1 MPNTKLDRG
10 FTSTG
15 GKPVNRSFAEKLAAA
30 TNEDKQVNPIYVQAI
45 SKGLK
50 KENASMDADHP
61 VYSGY
66 TDGLFECSYYGEN
79 GDVPFL
85 LQLECKQDVD
95 LNDSEQF
102 AKVMLQVFYYIK
114 QFERA
119 KERLPKVIVLGTKI
133 NCLTIATES
142 FFDNYI
148 KGQSYPETD
157 ERGSKISASTAPF
170 NPLYQPLLHRIRDD
184 AALHTKF
191 RVIEVTDKNAVSELC
206 KDIVKLAKDIGLK
219 EDIDVK
225 TLVRAF
231 EFFDM
236 KVLSD
241 KSRKSLGTREKVAA
255 FMQVILN
262 PNLIQAD
269 VTVDVLGN
277 KKYSDTWNFNGVY
290 ITVDP
295 SKFNSFAN
303 LFSLKNRQLVEAK
316 SLTAIQDQLIEDLD
330 RRRKGDFYTP
340 SIWVDEAHKLMS
352 KHLGNDWRRNS
363 IVWDC
368 AWGTGNLTRDYNDFG
383 SLYCSTLYDEDIKT
397 GCRYNPFA
405 TKFQY
410 DFLNDDVNLFQ
421 IVEDALWAPFAGT
434 RFYKSD
440 LIKDKVNFKDIA
452 DIYAQAVEAGVTTAE
467 KCQQAMQK
475 AVELL
480 HQSKLHMSTLN
491 NSGTGRSLV
500 DELLT
505 NSTAGDTSKPLVFL
519 INPPYGAATNRK
531 NKAGYGD
538 TEEAKAKTDVASTFT
553 RDIMALDGAGASTQN
568 LYTQFMYRIHRL
580 GKLFGSKC
588 VLGLFCPSAIYTG
601 SSFEKL
607 RKLLS
612 GWWFTGGFL
621 ISAGEFSGAQANW
634 GITFGVIEDTPDMHE
649 ITVQVAELSSDDVEY
664 HDKTIAAID
673 DSKRASV
680 WVREPVKHLKVAD
693 APQMTSA
700 LKWNYT
706 PNRGKLVP
714 GALGYGVFG
723 GNIVDENGSGVFL
736 LTSTRST
743 ANGVS
748 IMPENFDRVISYH
761 AARRLITGQY
771 ATWINC
777 KDEYMIP
784 NTEHPDYEQW
794 QADCIVH
801 SLFNTASNQS
811 SLRNIDYNGKTWNI
825 FNEFFWMSRED
836 IYSLATGS
844 SSPDTLAP
852 AVANDVLKYGQSGN
866 RFVYEKLQTVSLSD
880 DAKLVLD
887 MATAILIDTMKYREE
902 FDRKHPEYHINS
914 WDAGW
919 YQVKAVAK
927 EYIPDKL
934 KLFNELYKKLE
945 DRMRPLVYELGFLY
959 K

>member
-114 QFERA
+114 QFDRA

-170 NPLYQPLLHRIRDD
+170 NPLYQPLLRRIRDD
-184 AALHTKF
+184 ADLQTKF

-219 EDIDVK
+219 EDIDVS

-231 EFFDM
+231 DFFDM

-262 PNLIQAD
+262 PNLVNAT

-277 KKYSDTWNFNGVY
+277 KTYSDTYDFNGVR

-295 SKFNSFAN
+295 NKFNSFQN
-303 LFSLKNRQLVEAK
+303 LFYLNRRQLAEAK
-316 SLTAIQDQLIEDLD
+316 SLTAIQDRLIEDLD

-340 SIWVDEAHKLMS
+340 SIWVDEAHKLMD
-352 KHLGNDWRRNS
+352 KNLGPNWRKES

-368 AWGTGNLTRDYNDFG
+368 AWGTGNLTRDKNDFQH
-383 SLYCSTLYDEDIKT
+383 LYCSTLYEEDIKT
-397 GCRYNPFA
+397 GSLYNPFMA
-405 TKFQY
+405 KFQY

-421 IVEDALWAPFAGT
+421 IVLDTLWSPFTGT
-434 RFYKSD
+434 RFYGSS
-440 LIKDKVNFKDIA
+440 LIKDKMNFRDVS

-480 HQSKLHMSTLN
+480 HQSKLHLIGR
-491 NSGTGRSLV
+491 SGTASKSLI
-500 DELLT
+500 DELLE
-505 NSTAGDTSKPLVFL
+505 SSKAGENGRPLVFF
-519 INPPYGAATNRK
+519 INPPYATTGNIDMKGNKDAGLANTCVNDLMQDIGSCRQQLYAQFLYRVYLIK
-531 NKAGYGD
+531 QLFGIDTKLGLYCPTVIFTGDSFKLMRESILEEGFVAGFYFQASEFADVSADWAINFSIWSLNKAGSSEYRLNALRLSADDADCVATVIAGKHMYSSAGKEIRKYIPANKCKQTEVVYTMSNGISVTDKAYSQPINTLATLFMD
-538 TEEAKAKTDVASTFT
+538 TPRVGYNTRFVTLINRRMKGNKIAISICKDNFDAAVAVF
-553 RDIMALDGAGASTQN
+553 AA
-568 LYTQFMYRIHRL
+568 
-580 GKLFGSKC
+580 
-588 VLGLFCPSAIYTG
+588 
-601 SSFEKL
+601 
-607 RKLLS
+607 RKL
-612 GWWFTGGFL
+612 
-621 ISAGEFSGAQANW
+621 ISGEFANW
-634 GITFGVIEDTPDMHE
+634 TNN
-649 ITVQVAELSSDDVEY
+649 SDDYMTPRRCDELTKFE
-664 HDKTIAAID
+664 HDSIVYSLFHNVNNITSMRD
-673 DSKRASV
+673 
-680 WVREPVKHLKVAD
+680 VAD
-693 APQMTSA
+693 A
-700 LKWNYT
+700 
-706 PNRGKLVP
+706 
-714 GALGYGVFG
+714 
-723 GNIVDENGSGVFL
+723 SGV
-736 LTSTRST
+736 R
-743 ANGVS
+743 
-748 IMPENFDRVISYH
+748 D
-761 AARRLITGQY
+761 
-771 ATWINC
+771 
-777 KDEYMIP
+777 
-784 NTEHPDYEQW
+784 
-794 QADCIVH
+794 
-801 SLFNTASNQS
+801 
-811 SLRNIDYNGKTWNI
+811 I

-836 IYSLATGS
+836 IYDLATGAKLQ
-844 SSPDTLAP
+844 DTLAP

-866 RFVYEKLQTVSLSD
+866 RFVYEKLQTVSLSE
-880 DAKLVLD
+880 DAELVLD

>member
-1 MPNTKLDRG
+1 MICLIQCLIGG

-50 KENASMDADHP
+50 KENASMDADKP
-61 VYSGY
+61 VYSGF

-79 GDVPFL
+79 GEVPFL
-85 LQLECKQDVD
+85 LQLECKQDVY

-114 QFERA
+114 QFDRA

-133 NCLTIATES
+133 NCLTIAKDS
-142 FFDNYI
+142 FFDDYI
-148 KGQSYPETD
+148 KGQSYPDTD
-157 ERGSKISASTAPF
+157 ERGNKISASTAPF
-170 NPLYQPLLHRIRDD
+170 SALYQPLLRRIRDD

-219 EDIDVK
+219 EDIDVS

-231 EFFDM
+231 DFFDM

-241 KSRKSLGTREKVAA
+241 KSRKSLGTRDKVAA

-290 ITVDP
+290 IAVDP

-316 SLTAIQDQLIEDLD
+316 SLTAVQCQLIEDLD

-340 SIWVDEAHKLMS
+340 SIWVDEAHKLMD
-352 KHLGNDWRRNS
+352 KNLGPNWRKES

-368 AWGTGNLTRDYNDFG
+368 AWGTGNLTRDKNDFG
-383 SLYCSTLYDEDIKT
+383 SLYCSTLYEEDIKT
-397 GCRYNPFA
+397 GALYNPFKA
-405 TKFQY
+405 KFQY
-410 DFLNDDVNLFQ
+410 DFLNDDVSLFQ
-421 IVEDALWAPFAGT
+421 IVLDTLWSPFTGT
-434 RFYKSD
+434 RFYGSS
-440 LIKDKVNFKDIA
+440 LIKDKMNFRDVS
-452 DIYAQAVEAGVTTAE
+452 DIYAQAVEAGVTTEE
-467 KCQQAMQK
+467 KCQQAMQR

-480 HQSKLHMSTLN
+480 HQSKLHLL
-491 NSGTGRSLV
+491 GRSSSAGKSLI
-500 DELLT
+500 DELLE
-505 NSTAGDTSKPLVFL
+505 SSQAGENGRPLVFF
-519 INPPYGAATNRK
+519 INPPYGTSGEMK
-531 NKAGYGD
+531 SLHSDVGHKTGIGYSAVNNLML
-538 TEEAKAKTDVASTFT
+538 EEKIGTCSRQLVA
-553 RDIMALDGAGASTQN
+553 
-568 LYTQFMYRIHRL
+568 QFVYRINL
-580 GKLFGSKC
+580 IQKLFGIIVKLGMFSPTS
-588 VLGLFCPSAIYTG
+588 VLTSNDYAG
-601 SSFEKL
+601 
-607 RKLLS
+607 LLS
-612 GWWFTGGFL
+612 KVDYHLGYTDGFMFCA
-621 ISAGEFSGAQANW
+621 SEFADVQPNW
-634 GITFGVIEDTPDMHE
+634 GIMFS
-649 ITVQVAELSSDDVEY
+649 LYSSNNTEHARKQQIKVRSLDDDFEPF
-664 HDKTIAAID
+664 DKTLYALD
-673 DSKRASV
+673 KSEKAS
-680 WVREPVKHLKVAD
+680 WWTKEPIENCKKIRDVCYLK
-693 APQMTSA
+693 SA
-700 LKWNYT
+700 LNV
-706 PNRGKLVP
+706 NAGKAHNMCIADSIGSFISSANNVNENTQFVALLSCMS
-714 GALGYGVFG
+714 GAAKALNLGKQ
-723 GNIVDENGSGVFL
+723 
-736 LTSTRST
+736 
-743 ANGVS
+743 
-748 IMPENFDRVISYH
+748 NFDRVISLFT
-761 AARRLITGQY
+761 ARKLITGPY

-784 NTEHPDYEQW
+784 NTEHPDYAQW

-836 IYSLATGS
+836 IYELATGAKRQ
-844 SSPDTLAP
+844 DTLAP
-852 AVANDVLKYGQSGN
+852 AVADDVLKYGQSGN
-866 RFVYEKLQTVSLSD
+866 RFVYEKLQTVHLSD

>member
-50 KENASMDADHP
+50 KENASMDADRP

-133 NCLTIATES
+133 NCLTIAKDS
-142 FFDNYI
+142 FFDDYI

-157 ERGSKISASTAPF
+157 ERGNKISASTAPF
-170 NPLYQPLLHRIRDD
+170 NPLYQPLLRRIRDD

-219 EDIDVK
+219 EDIDVS

-231 EFFDM
+231 DFFDM

-295 SKFNSFAN
+295 TKFNSFAN

-316 SLTAIQDQLIEDLD
+316 GLTAVQDQLIEDLD

-340 SIWVDEAHKLMS
+340 SIWVDEAHKLMD
-352 KHLGNDWRRNS
+352 KNLGPNWRKES

-368 AWGTGNLTRDYNDFG
+368 ACGTGNLTRDKNDFRH
-383 SLYCSTLYDEDIKT
+383 LYCSTLYEEDIKT
-397 GCRYNPFA
+397 GSLYNPFA
-405 TKFQY
+405 AKFQY
-410 DFLNDDVNLFQ
+410 DFLNDDVQLFQ
-421 IVEDALWAPFAGT
+421 IVLDTLWSPFTGT
-434 RFYKSD
+434 RFYGSS
-440 LIKDKVNFKDIA
+440 LIKDKMNFRDVS

-467 KCQQAMQK
+467 KCKQAMQK

-480 HQSKLHMSTLN
+480 HQSKLHLL
-491 NSGTGRSLV
+491 GR
-500 DELLT
+500 
-505 NSTAGDTSKPLVFL
+505 NSTAGAASKSLIDELLESSQAGENGRPLVFF
-519 INPPYGAATNRK
+519 INPPYGTSGEITSANGKEKKSGIA
-531 NKAGYGD
+531 D
-538 TEEAKAKTDVASTFT
+538 TAINMMMKEERIGPS
-553 RDIMALDGAGASTQN
+553 SQQ
-568 LYTQFMYRIHRL
+568 LYAQFLYRIKTL
-580 GKLFGSKC
+580 QKLFGVNVTVGVFSPTLLMTGKQFK
-588 VLGLFCPSAIYTG
+588 GLREYTG
-601 SSFEKL
+601 EFIDGYLIQASNFADVKANWAIAFTAWDYNKKHSKDEFKLTAFVDGTEDELFRAVDKELYIPKNTASDWAKEIKPSGRQIETFTMSNAIKVTDGTCKISENSLGVALMNQNIVESNLQFVMILPRKLKGHLSSFD
-607 RKLLS
+607 
-612 GWWFTGGFL
+612 
-621 ISAGEFSGAQANW
+621 
-634 GITFGVIEDTPDMHE
+634 ITKD
-649 ITVQVAELSSDDVEY
+649 
-664 HDKTIAAID
+664 
-673 DSKRASV
+673 
-680 WVREPVKHLKVAD
+680 
-693 APQMTSA
+693 
-700 LKWNYT
+700 
-706 PNRGKLVP
+706 
-714 GALGYGVFG
+714 
-723 GNIVDENGSGVFL
+723 
-736 LTSTRST
+736 
-743 ANGVS
+743 
-748 IMPENFDRVISYH
+748 NFDRIMSLYT
-761 AARRLITGQY
+761 ARKLIIP
-771 ATWINC
+771 TWINC

-784 NTEHPDYEQW
+784 NTEHPDYAQW
-794 QADCIVH
+794 QADCIVYC
-801 SLFNTASNQS
+801 LFNTASNQS
-811 SLRNIDYNGKTWNI
+811 SLRNIDYNRKTWNI

-866 RFVYEKLQTVSLSD
+866 RFVYEKLQTVSLSE

>member
-50 KENASMDADHP
+50 KENASMDADRP

-114 QFERA
+114 QFDRA

-142 FFDNYI
+142 FFNDYI

-157 ERGSKISASTAPF
+157 ERGNKISASTAPF
-170 NPLYQPLLHRIRDD
+170 SPLYQPLLHRIRDD
-184 AALHTKF
+184 AALYTKF

-219 EDIDVK
+219 EDIDVS

-231 EFFDM
+231 DFFDM

-295 SKFNSFAN
+295 TKFNSFAN

-316 SLTAIQDQLIEDLD
+316 SLTAVQDQLIEDLD

-340 SIWVDEAHKLMS
+340 SIWVDEAHKLMD
-352 KHLGNDWRRNS
+352 KNLGPNWRKES

-368 AWGTGNLTRDYNDFG
+368 AWGTGNLTRDKNDFRH
-383 SLYCSTLYDEDIKT
+383 LYCSTLYDEDIKT
-397 GCRYNPFA
+397 GSLYNPFA
-405 TKFQY
+405 AKFQY

-421 IVEDALWAPFAGT
+421 IVIDTLWSPFTGT
-434 RFYKSD
+434 RFYGSS
-440 LIKDKVNFKDIA
+440 LIKDKMNFRDVSG
-452 DIYAQAVEAGVTTAE
+452 IYAQAVEAGVTTEE

-480 HQSKLHMSTLN
+480 HQSKLHLL
-491 NSGTGRSLV
+491 GR
-500 DELLT
+500 
-505 NSTAGDTSKPLVFL
+505 NSTAGATSKSLIDELLESSQAGENGRPLVFF
-519 INPPYGAATNRK
+519 INPPYGTGSDITSIGTG
-531 NKAGYGD
+531 KAGKAGVAD
-538 TEEAKAKTDVASTFT
+538 TLTHGVMLEHGIKG
-553 RDIMALDGAGASTQN
+553 RRN
-568 LYTQFMYRIHRL
+568 LYTQFMYRIYMIVE
-580 GKLFGSKC
+580 LFGIDVK
-588 VLGLFCPSAIYTG
+588 VGLFSPSSILNNSMNESIREIFHCKASIEDGFMLQASNFADVADNWAITFTVWCGKNDSHKYTVDVLDIGECRVQKICEHTLEEVENRALDWVKPDTKYKKVDSLVQTSAINVC
-601 SSFEKL
+601 SKL
-607 RKLLS
+607 RKIDDRSLTQLMCNMNIVES
-612 GWWFTGGFL
+612 NFQKVVL
-621 ISAGEFSGAQANW
+621 INGLTNANW
-634 GITFGVIEDTPDMHE
+634 AIIGVH
-649 ITVQVAELSSDDVEY
+649 
-664 HDKTIAAID
+664 
-673 DSKRASV
+673 
-680 WVREPVKHLKVAD
+680 
-693 APQMTSA
+693 
-700 LKWNYT
+700 
-706 PNRGKLVP
+706 
-714 GALGYGVFG
+714 
-723 GNIVDENGSGVFL
+723 
-736 LTSTRST
+736 
-743 ANGVS
+743 
-748 IMPENFDRVISYH
+748 PENFDKVVSYFT
-761 AARRLITGQY
+761 ARKLITP
-771 ATWINC
+771 TWINC

-784 NTEHPDYEQW
+784 NTEHPDYAQW
-794 QADCIVH
+794 QADCIVY

-866 RFVYEKLQTVSLSD
+866 RFVYEKLQTVHLSD